1 MEEPIDA
8 SDEVVPSSE
17 KDGRRDD
24 SSKSSSSLPSNSS
37 GTASKRK
44 HDEDLDQDA
53 PTLKRRCA
61 LHGPSHFPP
70 TQEPVLESSD
80 TAASEEV
87 TDLIQRLSK
96 M

>member
-8 SDEVVPSSE
+8 GDKVVLSSE

-24 SSKSSSSLPSNSS
+24 SSKSSSSLPSTFS

-44 HDEDLDQDA
+44 HDEDLHQDA
-53 PTLKRRCA
+53 SALKRRCA
-61 LHGPSHFPP
+61 LQGPSQFPP
-70 TQEPVLESSD
+70 TEEPELESMD
-80 TAASEEV
+80 TADAKEV
-87 TDLIQRLSK
+87 IDLIQRLSK

>member
-37 GTASKRK
+37 GNASKRK
-44 HDEDLDQDA
+44 HEEDLDQDA
-53 PTLKRRCA
+53 STLKRRCA
-61 LHGPSHFPP
+61 LHGPSQFPS
-70 TQEPVLESSD
+70 TQEPELESPD
-80 TAASEEV
+80 TAAAKEV
-87 TDLIQRLSK
+87 IDLTQRLSK